1 MRSFSCRSERAA
13 LKKPFIT
20 VVKTKVCKQGGSGIV
35 SKMRSVFAIRLMAVA
50 ICTECLIYC
59 RFCLHI
65 FHMIFVK
72 NAELL
77 KDFALQADGR
87 VNAGPSI
94 VCNNAFCE

>member
-1 MRSFSCRSERAA
+1 
-13 LKKPFIT
+13 
-20 VVKTKVCKQGGSGIV
+20 
-35 SKMRSVFAIRLMAVA
+35 
-50 ICTECLIYC
+50 
-59 RFCLHI
+59 
-65 FHMIFVK
+65 MIFVK